1 MTRREFVTL
10 LGGAAATW
18 PLAARGQQPA
28 MPLVGYVS
36 VGSPI
41 GHLLGVF
48 KQSLAEAGFVEGR
61 NVAIETPSAD
71 GHYDRLPAL
80 AADLVRRQ
88 VTVIVAITANPAL
101 AAKAATATIPIVFN
115 VADDPVELGLVASL
129 SRPGGNATGVS
140 FLFSDLVAKH
150 LGLLRELLPNAVR
163 FGLLVN
169 PQSANA
175 ENLTK
180 NATVAAAAA
189 GVEIIVVRASDP
201 GAIEDAF
208 ATLVRQRADALM
220 VGADGYFL
228 RRRVQLTTLAARHG
242 LPAVFTTREYAEAG
256 ELRHQPAG
264 GVSDDGPLY
273 RPHSQRCQACGPAG
287 GAVDQVRFR
296 HQRSDR
302 PSARPRRARHT
313 ARPRRRG
320 DRIGSGDVSSWDLK
334 A

>member
-1 MTRREFVTL
+1 MKRREFITL
-10 LGGAAATW
+10 LGGAAAW
-18 PLAARGQQPA
+18 PLAARAQQAA

-71 GHYDRLPAL
+71 GDYDRLPAL

-150 LGLLRELLPNAVR
+150 LGLLRELLPIPRVR
-163 FGLLVN
+163 T
-169 PQSANA
+169 PK
-175 ENLTK
+175 T
-180 NATVAAAAA
+180 
-189 GVEIIVVRASDP
+189 
-201 GAIEDAF
+201 
-208 ATLVRQRADALM
+208 
-220 VGADGYFL
+220 
-228 RRRVQLTTLAARHG
+228 
-242 LPAVFTTREYAEAG
+242 
-256 ELRHQPAG
+256 
-264 GVSDDGPLY
+264 
-273 RPHSQRCQACGPAG
+273 
-287 GAVDQVRFR
+287 
-296 HQRSDR
+296 
-302 PSARPRRARHT
+302 
-313 ARPRRRG
+313 
-320 DRIGSGDVSSWDLK
+320 
-334 A
+334 